1 MEQLNVGTNDLSSVV
16 KKKVPTVAASVS
28 STKAFPTEVPIV
40 VVASIPGRKV
50 EEECWNYDLESR
62 LGVVAARIQLEVAVA
77 ATLEAS
83 WLQETLPTA
92 SWVLGPY
99 ENPVK

>member
-1 MEQLNVGTNDLSSVV
+1 
-16 KKKVPTVAASVS
+16 
-28 STKAFPTEVPIV
+28 
-40 VVASIPGRKV
+40 V

-92 SWVLGPY
+92 SWVLGLY
-99 ENPVK
+99 ENPVR

>member
-1 MEQLNVGTNDLSSVV
+1 MEQLKVGTNDLSSVV

-28 STKAFPTEVPIV
+28 STKAFPTAGLALQPEVPIV

-50 EEECWNYDLESR
+50 EECWNYDLESR
-62 LGVVAARIQLEVAVA
+62 LGVVVARIQLEVAVA

-92 SWVLGPY
+92 S
-99 ENPVK
+99 

>member
-1 MEQLNVGTNDLSSVV
+1 
-16 KKKVPTVAASVS
+16 
-28 STKAFPTEVPIV
+28 
-40 VVASIPGRKV
+40 V